1 MITEHDTWRLEWDE
15 YFDGMIDTIE
25 RMSDVAFQAMDH
37 GHDKL
42 AAKLLEAATELI
54 RHCRLCEE
62 FLARQTV
69 AMTAKIYKQNPV
81 LKKLVESEAWAKTM
95 VPASPFTEMVQR
107 DDKPTP

>member
-1 MITEHDTWRLEWDE
+1 MLDIPEPRVGLLSNGEERTKGNQQVLE
-15 YFDGMIDTIE
+15 
-25 RMSDVAFQAMDH
+25 
-37 GHDKL
+37 